1 MPVNTAVLIVH
12 CDCLYCNEQHV
23 RNYYDG
29 FAKNMASKFLD
40 VPQTKS

>member
-29 FAKNMASKFLD
+29 FAKNTASKFLD
-40 VPQTKS
+40 VP